1 MHAFSLKKYRAVD
14 GFALTELPTPRPR
27 KSEAR
32 IKVLF
37 SAFGPAD
44 CKVARGI
51 VKFLHGRK
59 FPLVLGYETFRASL
73 MRWDRARRVGRSA
86 TVFSDSSL
94 WAVEQPWC
102 VF

>member
-1 MHAFSLKKYRAVD
+1 MRAFSLKKYGAVD

-27 KSEAR
+27 KGEAR

-59 FPLVLGYETFRASL
+59 FPLVLGYDFSGVIDAVGPGEG
-73 MRWDRARRVGRSA
+73 RWKVGDS
-86 TVFSDSSL
+86 VFGFLPYGPSNNQG
-94 WAVEQPWC
+94 A
-102 VF
+102 F